1 MQIVSEP
8 TTPPSIASESL
19 KTTL

>member
-8 TTPPSIASESL
+8 TTPPSIAPESL